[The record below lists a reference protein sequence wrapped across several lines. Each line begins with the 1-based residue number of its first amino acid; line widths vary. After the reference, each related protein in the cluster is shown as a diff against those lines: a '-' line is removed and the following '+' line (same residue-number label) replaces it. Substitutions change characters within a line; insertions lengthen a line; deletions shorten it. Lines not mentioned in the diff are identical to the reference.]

1 MKRAKYW
8 SSRAPTGLV
17 SEMSVAASLNIE
29 DLRRMAR
36 HRLPLPMFD
45 YIDGGADDERSLRR
59 NREAFSDYSLLPECL
74 VDVASVDTS
83 TTLLGKQ
90 LALPIILSP
99 TGMTR
104 LFHHDK
110 ELAVARAAE
119 KAGTLY
125 ALSTLA
131 TTSLEDVA
139 KTISSPKMFQLYIL
153 KDRELTLEFVHRC
166 QASRYDALCLTIDM
180 PVAGNRER
188 DHRSG
193 MVMPPRFGIKSL
205 LSYATHPAW
214 AMRMLTHPEFR
225 LANVAH
231 RVDALG
237 AGAMGLIEYVNSQF
251 DRSVTWKDVEWLR
264 GRWGGKLVIKGILS
278 PADALRARACGVD
291 AAMISN
297 HGGRQLDGAPAPIE
311 MVGRI
316 RDSVG
321 SSMELIV
328 DGGIRRGTDVA
339 KSLAL
344 GANACSIGK
353 AYLYGLA
360 AGGQSGVERAIA
372 LLRDE
377 LVRTMALLGCAR
389 IPDIGHKHIVP
400 AGQIKRQAY
409 CGGIPYAD

>member
-1 MKRAKYW
+1 
-8 SSRAPTGLV
+8 
-17 SEMSVAASLNIE
+17 MSVAACLNIQ
-29 DLRRMAR
+29 DLRRMASS
-36 HRLPLPMFD
+36 RLPLPMFD
-45 YIDGGADDERSLRR
+45 YIDGGADDERSLKR
-59 NREAFSDYSLLPECL
+59 NREAFNDYSLLPEYL
-74 VDVASVDTS
+74 VDVGSVDTS
-83 TTLLGKQ
+83 TALLGKQ
-90 LALPIILSP
+90 IALPIILSP

-119 KAGTLY
+119 KSRTFY
-125 ALSTLA
+125 ALSTLG

-153 KDRELTLEFVHRC
+153 KDRELTLEFVERC
-166 QASRYDALCLTIDM
+166 KVSGYDALCLTIDM

-193 MVMPPRFGIKSL
+193 MIMPPRFGVRSL

-214 AMRMLTHPEFR
+214 AIRLLTHPEFR

-237 AGAMGLIEYVNSQF
+237 AGAMGLIAYVNGQF
-251 DRSVTWKDVEWLR
+251 DRTVTWKDVEWLR
-264 GRWGGKLVIKGILS
+264 NRWDGKLVIKGILS

-291 AAMISN
+291 AVMISN
-297 HGGRQLDGAPAPIE
+297 HGGRQLDSTPAPID
-311 MVGRI
+311 MLGRI
-316 RDSVG
+316 RDSIG

-328 DGGIRRGTDVA
+328 DGGIQRGSDVA
-339 KSLAL
+339 KALAL

-360 AGGQSGVERAIA
+360 AGGQPGVERAMT

-377 LVRTMALLGCAR
+377 LSRTMALLGCAR
-389 IPDIGHKHIVP
+389 IPDIESKHIAP
-400 AGQIKRQAY
+400 ASQTRRPVFS
-409 CGGIPYAD
+409 GGIPYAD